1 MLAQRS
7 GLSSSS
13 EVNDLPVL
21 TQTHDIWKPYFTPKN
36 FEKKNPRLDTESRY
50 RINLYNRDP

>member
-21 TQTHDIWKPYFTPKN
+21 TQTHNIWKPNFTAEN
-36 FEKKNPRLDTESRY
+36 FENKIQDGILKAGTG
-50 RINLYNRDP
+50 